1 MNNWKAK
8 KSNMEKR
15 VDTYSIPGV
24 SEIIYSNEWEKNKP
38 KNVSSESTKTQ
49 KKRKKI
55 KNNRKIGRYYS
66 WKHPLKKIFYTPLD
80 AIKDI
85 PVIIFKKKMLFLILI
100 IFGLII
106 INNLVPN
113 DQLNFRIENIGES
126 INDFVLEE
134 PEPISNKTK
143 DIEKLIFIYTNDQ
156 RKQNGL
162 NELTWDDN
170 LADIA
175 REHSLDMAT
184 NNFFDHTNLKGEDP
198 TDRAIR
204 HQYPI
209 KKRLDRRT
217 YSVGIAEN
225 IGSMPTGNVEGIGYV
240 YSDVDIGN
248 ALVNSWMASPG
259 HRENILNPEYDVIGV
274 GVAFD
279 GFYYIATQNFK

>member
-1 MNNWKAK
+1 
-8 KSNMEKR
+8 
-15 VDTYSIPGV
+15 V
-24 SEIIYSNEWEKNKP
+24 II
-38 KNVSSESTKTQ
+38 
-49 KKRKKI
+49 
-55 KNNRKIGRYYS
+55 
-66 WKHPLKKIFYTPLD
+66 LKKNFI
-80 AIKDI
+80 
-85 PVIIFKKKMLFLILI
+85 FLILI
-100 IFGLII
+100 IFGLIAF
-106 INNLVPN
+106 NNLVLN
-113 DQLNFRIENIGES
+113 DLTNFQREISTIENIE
-126 INDFVLEE
+126 NDIFDSVFEE

-156 RKQNGL
+156 RKKYGL

-240 YSDVDIGN
+240 YSDEDIGN

-259 HRENILNPEYDVIGV
+259 HRENILNSEYDVIGV

-279 GFYYIATQNFK
+279 GQYYVATQNFQ